1 MSDEFPRRAI
11 QEKWSFAEK
20 IIDQAIKITEDMGC
34 DEDLT
39 DAVVLLAEAQNKVAD
54 FVDKK

>member
-11 QEKWSFAEK
+11 VKEWTKAEVS
-20 IIDQAIKITEDMGC
+20 ISESVQIVESMGSNELLTE
-34 DEDLT
+34 
-39 DAVVLLAEAQNKVAD
+39 AVMLLIEAQNKVAD